1 MAGGPPTAADF
12 ELWLRPGEALERF
25 HPGGDIAERKRG
37 IIRRLATGQLRAAGY
52 GEHGLVLI
60 VAGRWRDWSVSDH
73 SLWTIGDAYFSR
85 GGGPIGGAILFV
97 DGQEYNP
104 PPPHEAISFTDVRLD
119 PARLGHGFVSEGEA
133 IATRKEQPAPALA
146 PAKGGR
152 STGHHGIVIATLA
165 KRLMALPEAELQA
178 YAPHRLQSEL
188 IAEYR
193 AHGAPSPSAENVT
206 LIAAGIL
213 KALRN

>member
-1 MAGGPPTAADF
+1 MAGRPPTAADF
-12 ELWLRPGEALERF
+12 EQWLRPGEALERF
-25 HPGGDIAERKRG
+25 HPGSDIAERKRA

-52 GEHGLVLI
+52 GELGLVLI

-97 DGQEYNP
+97 DGEEYNP
-104 PPPHEAISFTDVRLD
+104 PPPYEAISFTDVRLD
-119 PARLGHGFVSEGEA
+119 PASLGHGFVSEGEA
-133 IATRKEQPAPALA
+133 IATRKEQPAPA

-152 STGHHGIVIATLA
+152 STGHHGIVIATIA
-165 KRLMALPEAELQA
+165 KRLMALPEGELEA
-178 YAPHRLQSEL
+178 YAPRRLQSEL
-188 IAEYR
+188 INEYQ
-193 AHGAPSPSAENVT
+193 AHGAAPPSADNVT